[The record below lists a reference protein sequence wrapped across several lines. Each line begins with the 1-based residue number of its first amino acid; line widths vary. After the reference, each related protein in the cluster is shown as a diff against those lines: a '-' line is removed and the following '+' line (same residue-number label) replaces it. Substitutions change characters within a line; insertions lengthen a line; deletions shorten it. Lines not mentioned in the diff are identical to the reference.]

1 MLFSDLRSLVAL
13 SALAGFYSLQAL
25 SKFDPLS
32 VVNLGLLAG
41 GSYTFYT
48 HPNLRRDTKIIAS
61 AAAATFA
68 LFSIESYTI
77 EVCQNPPKKTA
88 TNQKNNEE
96 GPTAA
101 FVHRYIREH
110 VPRSGVVG
118 GTAGVGRSI
127 QCTC

>member
-13 SALAGFYSLQAL
+13 SALAGSYSLQAL
-25 SKFDPLS
+25 SRIDPLS

-48 HPNLRRDTKIIAS
+48 HPNLRRDTKTIAS

-68 LFSIESYTI
+68 LFGIESYTI

-88 TNQKNNEE
+88 TDQNSED

-101 FVHRYIREH
+101 FVHRYIRER
-110 VPRSGVVG
+110 VPRSGVIG
-118 GTAGVGRSI
+118 GTTGVGRSI